1 MVVEKGTREST
12 GSLGQGHIKA
22 PSLGQVRV
30 GITSEILFQ
39 VHLPGF
45 LLG

>member
-1 MVVEKGTREST
+1 MVVEKGTREGT
-12 GSLGQGHIKA
+12 GSLGQGHFNA
-22 PSLGQVRV
+22 PSLGQDQL

-39 VHLPGF
+39 VRLRGF